1 MRRFW
6 LLLAVFAALPAH
18 AAPPGEGG
26 LVTQLATDHVD
37 ITARFTGQEILIFG
51 ALSRHGEVIVKL
63 RAPDQAV
70 ALSRKAKF
78 GPFWLNS
85 GKLTLDAA
93 PGLLYVLASSPVGKM
108 LDVRTRERYG
118 LTLEHAVAKLRV
130 TQVPEGMEDW
140 RDALLQLKKQDH
152 YYVQDGH
159 AVTLVSDRLFFTRV
173 DLPAKI
179 PLGTYQLE
187 IFLVRG
193 GQIVGHQ
200 NRTLEVRE
208 VRLERWVSDVAH
220 GHPWTFGVLFTLLA
234 MGLGL
239 ALGIVLRRDG
249 DS

>member
-1 MRRFW
+1 MKRAW
-6 LLLAVFAALPAH
+6 LLLAGLVALPAH
-18 AAPPGEGG
+18 AAPVGEGG

-51 ALSRHGEVIVKL
+51 ALSRRGDVIVRL
-63 RAPDQAV
+63 RAPDQVV

-85 GKLTLDAA
+85 GKLDVDAA
-93 PGLLYVLASSPVGKM
+93 PGLLYVLASAPVKKL

-118 LTLEHAVAKLRV
+118 LTLEHAVAKLRIAH
-130 TQVPEGMEDW
+130 VPEGMEDW

-152 YYVQDGH
+152 YYLQDGH

-179 PLGTYQLE
+179 PLGVYRLD
-187 IFLVRG
+187 IYLVRG
-193 GQIVGHQ
+193 GRIVGHQ
-200 NRTLEVRE
+200 SRTLEVRQ

-220 GHPWTFGVLFTLLA
+220 GYPWTFGVLFTVLA